1 MDKGERIMTGA
12 EDALTYLKR
21 YLKDDHIAL
30 YYLSIIEI
38 ERFSADDKRE

>member
-30 YYLSIIEI
+30 YYLTIIEI
-38 ERFSADDKRE
+38 ERFCADDKRE